1 MQIPMSFILQFI
13 ETQVCAYKNTLT
25 PKLKRHYGSRL
36 NPVGTISYM
45 SPIPVWITSYV
56 PCVPYPSK
64 VPVPVFIDV
73 INGTLLLLIFQF
85 ASLKWKQPY
94 LFSSAIGLIKENERF
109 LLVES
114 WSLLKYWMV
123 IKLPFSFL

>member
-1 MQIPMSFILQFI
+1 MSFILQFI

-25 PKLKRHYGSRL
+25 PKLKPPYGSRL

-56 PCVPYPSK
+56 LCVPYLSK
-64 VPVPVFIDV
+64 VPVPVYLDV

-114 WSLLKYWMV
+114 CSLLK
-123 IKLPFSFL
+123 